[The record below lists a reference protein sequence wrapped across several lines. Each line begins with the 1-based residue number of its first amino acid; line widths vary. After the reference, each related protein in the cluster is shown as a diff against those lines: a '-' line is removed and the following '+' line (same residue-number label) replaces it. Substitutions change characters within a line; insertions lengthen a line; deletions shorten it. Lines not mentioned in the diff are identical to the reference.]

1 MSDRVIV
8 SLASIPM
15 ISGAVLLVA
24 FQRAPAL
31 HAAAPQG
38 VRSGAAQFHDANA
51 RHTTWVG
58 VISAGNAAELAA
70 ETDGKVSEV
79 WLEAGAR
86 VKADQPI
93 LQIDSSDA
101 AGERGMATAELGQRS
116 SETARAS
123 ARLEE
128 ARNKLRR
135 LKAGGKWIA
144 DHEIDMA
151 ASEVR
156 MAEAEY
162 RGAMAATQVGRAKL
176 SIQKNREARYRLRAP
191 FEGTLVD
198 CDVDPGDSVR
208 AGQVLAR
215 VISDDRQVRFALP
228 PDQAPEE
235 GEFEVLVRDPLSGRS
250 MITKIKTM
258 KPEIDTSAQLVF
270 ATATLILDPNQR
282 KTWLPGTRVEVS
294 PANQANAIMH
304 NEQFAPVG
312 IQAEGVHPPTATGAP
327 QPEKS
332 LPAEK

>member
-8 SLASIPM
+8 SLAAIPM

-31 HAAAPQG
+31 HAAAPKGQ
-38 VRSGAAQFHDANA
+38 RAAAVAGQDQKHS
-51 RHTTWVG
+51 TTWVG
-58 VISAGNAAELAA
+58 VISAGNTAELAA
-70 ETDGKVSEV
+70 EADGKVTEV

-86 VKADQPI
+86 VKADQQI

-101 AGERGMATAELGQRS
+101 AGALGMASAELGQRS
-116 SETARAS
+116 SEIARAS

-128 ARNKLRR
+128 ARAKLGR

-144 DHEIDMA
+144 DHEIAQA
-151 ASEVR
+151 AAEAR

-162 RGAMAATQVGRAKL
+162 RGAQAAAQMGRAKVHM
-176 SIQKNREARYRLRAP
+176 QKNREARYRLRAP
-191 FEGTLVD
+191 FDGTLVT

-228 PDQAPEE
+228 PDQAPQE
-235 GEFEVLVRDPLSGRS
+235 GEFEVLVRDPLSDRS
-250 MITKIKTM
+250 MITKIKTV

-270 ATATLILDPNQR
+270 ATAVLALDQNQL

-294 PANQANAIMH
+294 PSNQASAIMH
-304 NEQFAPVG
+304 NEQFAPVAAG
-312 IQAEGVHPPTATGAP
+312 ATDKPSVPA
-327 QPEKS
+327 
-332 LPAEK
+332 LPRER

>member
-1 MSDRVIV
+1 
-8 SLASIPM
+8 M

-31 HAAAPQG
+31 HAAAPK
-38 VRSGAAQFHDANA
+38 GAHAVAARAQESKSSHAS
-51 RHTTWVG
+51 WVG
-58 VISAGNAAELAA
+58 VISAGNTAELAA
-70 ETDGKVSEV
+70 EADGKVTEV

-101 AGERGMATAELGQRS
+101 AGALGMASAELGQRS
-116 SETARAS
+116 SEIARAQ
-123 ARLEE
+123 ARMEE
-128 ARNKLRR
+128 ARAKLSR

-144 DHEIDMA
+144 DHEIAQA
-151 ASEVR
+151 ASEAR

-162 RGAMAATQVGRAKL
+162 HGAKAAAQMGRAKL
-176 SIQKNREARYRLRAP
+176 SMQRNREARYRLRAP
-191 FEGTLVD
+191 FEGTLVT

-208 AGQVLAR
+208 AGQILAR

-250 MITKIKTM
+250 MITKIKTV

-270 ATATLILDPNQR
+270 ATAVLTLDQNQR
-282 KTWLPGTRVEVS
+282 RTWLPGTRVEVS
-294 PANQANAIMH
+294 PSNQASSIMH
-304 NEQFAPVG
+304 NEQFAPV
-312 IQAEGVHPPTATGAP
+312 AADVAAP
-327 QPEKS
+327 NDEKP
-332 LPAEK
+332 LPREK

>member
-1 MSDRVIV
+1 
-8 SLASIPM
+8 M

-31 HAAAPQG
+31 HASAPKGARAAIT
-38 VRSGAAQFHDANA
+38 GAQDSSA

-58 VISAGNAAELAA
+58 VISAGNTAELAA
-70 ETDGKVSEV
+70 ETDGKVTEV

-86 VKADQPI
+86 VTANQQI
-93 LQIDSSDA
+93 LQIDSTDA
-101 AGERGMATAELGQRS
+101 AGERGMASAELGQRS

-144 DHEIDMA
+144 DHEIDLA
-151 ASEVR
+151 NSEVR

-162 RGAMAATQVGRAKL
+162 RGSLAAAQMGRAKL

-191 FEGTLVD
+191 FEGTLVT

-228 PDQAPEE
+228 PDQAPQE

-250 MITKIKTM
+250 MVTKIKTV

-270 ATATLILDPNQR
+270 ANAILQLDQAQR
-282 KTWLPGTRVEVS
+282 KAWLPGTRVEVS
-294 PANQANAIMH
+294 PASQANSIMN
-304 NEQFAPVG
+304 NEQFVPVSNDK
-312 IQAEGVHPPTATGAP
+312 PLP
-327 QPEKS
+327 QEK
-332 LPAEK
+332 